1 MKTKVCFRF
10 PCPANMPLFRYLH
23 SPYVDLD
30 IVRVGDMD
38 TRGTY
43 VFEVKHF
50 PKGDQFRNA
59 VFFARQQLLQE
70 VAKRS
75 FNVLLLERY
84 VLAYQYCMSLL
95 NESPLSWNLTLYRRG
110 KQYRVEVRYNGRPA
124 EALGK
129 VPSRRPPPFIR
140 VLDAYHLSL

>member
-1 MKTKVCFRF
+1 MNFPDTYVFR
-10 PCPANMPLFRYLH
+10 
-23 SPYVDLD
+23 VDLD

-59 VFFARQQLLQE
+59 VFFARQQLLQA
-70 VAKRS
+70 VAKKN
-75 FNVLLLERY
+75 FNVLLLERCAFTY
-84 VLAYQYCMSLL
+84 HRVSSR
-95 NESPLSWNLTLYRRG
+95 NSIVIRHLSWDLTLYRRG

-129 VPSRRPPPFIR
+129 IPSRRPPPFIR
-140 VLDAYHLSL
+140 VLEAYHLSL